1 MYLSANNNR
10 PKNSILS
17 LKEILGIVIVF
28 SFVLY
33 LLFPKGDIEG
43 LLTESDENTNLSI
56 NYLESMLL
64 YYPDNVKLQMS
75 LIKNYRFQGNLEKAI
90 KLNNALIGKKLN
102 QEFSDQV
109 HKNQYLLLK
118 DRYFQ
123 EKSITKQ
130 KTLLRQVQQNLVD
143 YFNYQ
148 KQNKDYFFFF
158 TEATQMNIPKLEY
171 IALQGLMNQRK
182 DLRIHELEEQAFY
195 LAMNLD
201 KKEDAYMYLH
211 KLLQYKEL
219 NPKIAED
226 ALNLLMENKE
236 YEQVANIATKL
247 FLRAKNNKDKIRFF
261 NMALYGLSQ
270 NPDNQH
276 NAIQNLIQHYLAR
289 HELKSEDIVLIV
301 KSFLQVGALDQANKF
316 VQETFKTHPKAFNEE
331 ALELAMKSFVYNS
344 KLPFAQKLASF
355 AYKKF
360 PTTKWLDKKIQIATW
375 LGDIKEIV
383 ASNAEG
389 YRVFANKKYETYFL
403 KSSTLNTAYEI
414 LGEIYQNKVES
425 GEYTF
430 IEKLAEYYDYTGE
443 IPKGESY
450 FLNLYQH
457 IQNEPI
463 QRQAILFSY
472 KNSHF
477 AQGIALYENYKER
490 YGIDKWLHQL
500 TIEKLMALKEFKK
513 AQQYAQALEPT
524 KVYNAKAQKLLEKL
538 HLPNDSDFYTQLI
551 DLSWMHKSYPY
562 LYKILWKLEKQKRLT
577 QTGYEKLIHLEHA
590 MNHSERITYL
600 YEQSWKKTQNSAYL
614 FALFYQHIEN
624 KNFNALTKLISTLTP
639 TLKKSLENNI
649 QYQILLAN
657 YYAQTKQMNKA
668 LIRFKKALK
677 LDKSN
682 ATTHQSYLWFLLDN
696 HNTKALVTELN
707 LLKKSPQLQ
716 HQVGFPSVVAAMEL
730 QQSDLA
736 LHWLKPLLKSDK
748 ENIEYQ
754 VLHADI
760 LELQDRSFGAKKIR
774 MHLFKQ
780 LNNLIKQSP
789 KLLKEKDFARV
800 YLRLVTL
807 YVTPYGKKSIYF
819 KQLKSL
825 FKEEDYMQMKI
836 GWYTMNNSDNMV
848 KYLANQHHLNI
859 PWLNLYLALSRGD
872 DTAKQQLLHYHKEIL
887 PFRDRVMA
895 TLDIG
900 DRAGAYT
907 LAFKGLEDNSRD
919 TDLYSIY
926 WNMINDDD
934 FKGQIHS
941 KYTHLSEKMTAI
953 ESGIYYRW
961 RLFKGVESKLSF
973 RQYRY
978 KQESTTTD
986 NTLAF
991 TLKNSHKKFLW
1002 DFTLEQHSSKN
1013 NFLSALLKT
1022 QYKLSDLTIGFN
1034 AKYQTKTE
1042 QTTDFQ
1048 ANAMMDSWE
1057 FTLNKPLSHRI
1068 QAGAS
1073 YKANSYSYQDKTK
1086 LGHSKHL
1093 QLSGN
1098 YLLRAGYPD
1107 INLNGYLNIN
1117 QYNFKVQNPLLPK
1130 NFSELGTQLSIGS
1143 STKESFH
1150 RSWRPFG
1157 TFGLA
1162 VNNHQNIGTALSFGV
1177 AGMVNREDALNLQFN
1192 YSNGVG
1198 TISNPIYGTSFN
1210 YRF

>member
-1 MYLSANNNR
+1 M
-10 PKNSILS
+10 
-17 LKEILGIVIVF
+17 GIVVVF

-64 YYPDNVKLQMS
+64 YYPDNIKLQMS
-75 LIKNYRFQGNLEKAI
+75 LVKNYRFQGDLKKAI
-90 KLNNALIGKKLN
+90 KLNNELMEKELTP
-102 QEFSDQV
+102 ELLDQV
-109 HKNQYLLLK
+109 YKNQYLLLK
-118 DRYFQ
+118 DGYFQ
-123 EKSITKQ
+123 KHSKESSLEKQKLLLSNVQ
-130 KTLLRQVQQNLVD
+130 KTLVE
-143 YFNYQ
+143 YFNYT
-148 KQNKDYFFFF
+148 KGKKDYLFFFS
-158 TEATQMNIPKLEY
+158 EATQMNIPKLEY
-171 IALQGLMNQRK
+171 LSLQRLMNQ
-182 DLRIHELEEQAFY
+182 DESYRIKKLEEQAFY
-195 LAMNLD
+195 LALNLN
-201 KKEDAYMYLH
+201 KEADAYAYLQ
-211 KLLQYKEL
+211 KLLNYKKL
-219 NPKIAED
+219 NPQLQED
-226 ALNLLMENKE
+226 ALNLLIKRKASAQVVTIATELFLNSENKKD
-236 YEQVANIATKL
+236 QMKFFNIAL
-247 FLRAKNNKDKIRFF
+247 H
-261 NMALYGLSQ
+261 ALIQ
-270 NPDNQH
+270 NPENQH
-276 NAIQNLIQHYLAR
+276 HAIQNLIEQYLAN
-289 HELKSEDIVLIV
+289 HTLDSDNITTIIT
-301 KSFLQVGALDQANKF
+301 SFLQVGALDGANTF
-316 VQETFKTHPKAFNEE
+316 VQQAFRLHPKAFNEKS
-331 ALELAMKSFVYNS
+331 LELAINSFVYNS
-344 KLPFAQKLASF
+344 KLPFAQKLATF
-355 AYKKF
+355 AYEKF

-375 LGDIKEIV
+375 LGEVKEAV
-383 ASNAEG
+383 ALNTEG
-389 YRVFANKKYETYFL
+389 YRVFADDKYENYLL
-403 KSSTLNTAYEI
+403 KSSTLDTAYEI

-430 IEKLAEYYDYTGE
+430 IEKLAEYFEYIGE
-443 IPKGESY
+443 IPKGEKY
-450 FLNLYQH
+450 FLNLYQR

-477 AQGIALYENYKER
+477 AQGIALYETYKER

-500 TIEKLMALKEFKK
+500 SIEKLLALGAFKK
-513 AQQYAQALEPT
+513 AQHYAQALEPT
-524 KVYNAKAQKLLEKL
+524 KVYNAKAQKLLKKL

-562 LYKILWKLEKQKRLT
+562 LYKILWKLEKQQRLT
-577 QTGYEKLIHLEHA
+577 QTGYEKLIPLERA
-590 MNHSERITYL
+590 FNHSKRIAYL

-614 FALFYQHIEN
+614 FALFYRHIED
-624 KNFNALTKLISTLTP
+624 KNFNALTKLITTLTP
-639 TLKKSLENNI
+639 TLKKSLEKNI

-657 YYAQTKQMNKA
+657 YYGQTKQMDKA

-677 LDKSN
+677 LDTSN
-682 ATTHQSYLWFLLDN
+682 AQTHQAYLWFLLDN
-696 HNTKALVTELN
+696 HHTKALIKEIN

-716 HQVGFPSVVAAMEL
+716 RQVAFPSVVAAMEL

-760 LELQDRSFGAKKIR
+760 LELQDRSNGAKKIR

-780 LNNLIKQSP
+780 LNSMVKQSP

-836 GWYTMNNSDNMV
+836 GWYTMNKSDSMV
-848 KYLANQHHLNI
+848 QYLTNKHHLNI

-872 DTAKQQLLHYHKEIL
+872 DTAKQELLQHHKAIL

-895 TLDIG
+895 AMDIG

-907 LAFKGLEDNSRD
+907 LAFKGLEDNNRD

-926 WNMINDDD
+926 WNMIKDDD
-934 FKGQIHS
+934 FKGQIQS
-941 KYTHLSEKMTAI
+941 KYTHLSDKMTAI
-953 ESGIYYRW
+953 ESEVYYRW
-961 RLFKGVESKLSF
+961 QLFKGVESKLSF
-973 RQYRY
+973 TQYRY
-978 KQESTTTD
+978 QQNPTTID

-1002 DFTLEQHSSKN
+1002 DFTLEQHNSN
-1013 NFLSALLKT
+1013 HDFLSASLQT
-1022 QYKLSDLTIGFN
+1022 QYRLSDLTLGLN
-1034 AKYQTKTE
+1034 AKYQAKTK
-1042 QTTDFQ
+1042 QTADFQ
-1048 ANAMMDSWE
+1048 ANAMMNSFE
-1057 FTLNKPLSHRI
+1057 LTLNKPLSHRI
-1068 QAGAS
+1068 QIGTS
-1073 YKANSYSYQDKTK
+1073 YKENSYSYQDKTK
-1086 LGHSKHL
+1086 LGNSKHF

-1107 INLNGYLNIN
+1107 ININAYLNVN
-1117 QYNFKVQNPLLPK
+1117 QYDFLVDNHLLPK
-1130 NFSELGTQLSIGS
+1130 DFSELGTQLSMGS

-1157 TFGLA
+1157 TLGLA
-1162 VNNHQNIGTALSFGV
+1162 VNNHQNIGSSLSFGV

-1192 YSNGVG
+1192 YSNGIGV
-1198 TISNPIYGTSFN
+1198 ISNPVYGASMN